1 MNSEEE
7 KPATPAVRRAGK
19 WRWISG
25 VVAAL
30 VLISAAAWLPGAL
43 HKSQA
48 DSPSADEAPGD
59 SGLVLKSVEPPIV
72 QMPAEMVER
81 LGVKTAQV
89 ETYSAPRE
97 LKLDGTLFV
106 DPSGMARVHSR
117 FAGEIVEMGPSDP
130 SNPKSRPLRF
140 GDRVEKDQLIA
151 VVWCKDLGE
160 KKSEFVDSILH
171 LRLDDETLA
180 RLRDLAQKGATAD
193 QTVRQAEYTRQ
204 SDWIARSRA
213 ENTLISW
220 RLTDAELRDLEKQ
233 ADQIA
238 AGLNADTPQIRR
250 DWSRVEVRSPIS
262 GIVVEMN
269 TGVGDI
275 IDTTLDVV
283 KVANLKRLRVLCQVY
298 EEDLPALEQL
308 PPDQRKWTIQ
318 IGADANSKPLQGE
331 FNFDQI
337 GRIIDPSQHTGQVLG
352 WIDNPNDMLRIGQF
366 VTATVLIPSPKNL
379 VSVPTA
385 AVVENGNGA
394 TVFVRHGTGDD
405 WQFEER
411 HVALGAHTQGTEKT
425 GIVRTPSSVEQRHGI
440 KPLEPHEAVMT
451 DGVLQ
456 LSAAL
461 EDLRSEAAAKTASQN

>member
-1 MNSEEE
+1 MNTVEE
-7 KPATPAVRRAGK
+7 KPQPAASHRPGK
-19 WRWISG
+19 WSWIAG
-25 VVAAL
+25 AIAVV
-30 VLISAAAWLPGAL
+30 VLILAAIWLPGVL

-48 DSPSADEAPGD
+48 EPPASDAGDS
-59 SGLVLKSVEPPIV
+59 SGLVLKSVRPPIV

-81 LGVKTAQV
+81 LGVKTAEV
-89 ETYSAPRE
+89 GPYSAPRE

-106 DPSGMARVHSR
+106 DPSSMARVHSR

-130 SNPKSRPLRF
+130 SNPKSRPLHF
-140 GDRVEKDQLIA
+140 GDRIEKDQLVA

-180 RLRDLAQKGATAD
+180 RLRDLCEKGATAD

-238 AGLNADTPQIRR
+238 AGLNANTPQIRR

-262 GIVVEMN
+262 GVVVEMN

-308 PPDQRKWTIQ
+308 PPDQRKWTIR
-318 IGADANSKPLQGE
+318 IGADANSKPLQGA
-331 FNFDQI
+331 FGFDQI

-352 WIDNPNDMLRIGQF
+352 WIDNPNDLLRIGQF
-366 VTATVLIPSPKNL
+366 VTATVLLSSPKNL

-405 WQFEER
+405 WQFDER
-411 HVALGAHTQGTEKT
+411 HVALWAHAQGTEQT
-425 GIVRTPSSVEQRHGI
+425 GIMRNPTADQQRHGI
-440 KPLEPHEAVMT
+440 KP
-451 DGVLQ
+451 
-456 LSAAL
+456 
-461 EDLRSEAAAKTASQN
+461 ASSRTKR